1 MLPGDLLIY
10 RYNGESIVPK
20 RIEIDAHHIQ
30 MAIEIIDCFT
40 SVVGGTQG
48 QLDEMLL
55 QLEGDS
61 PDFRV
66 KRGFAHL
73 LKSQTFS
80 NFEVVSPLQPSELR
94 ERVYALSAISS
105 PSVEHSKS
113 TLATL
118 ASNLSQ
124 ELSTEI
130 MPAQITQGLYAD
142 LPDNRILTEFTA
154 PDPIALIHRYNLSQV
169 QGVFYRASELTI
181 NAHRNVPG
189 QYKLLFRYLKLF
201 QLMTYIE
208 GDADTGFT
216 IKVDGP
222 TSLFKASTRYGLAI
236 AKLIPAILHVTKWSL
251 SATLQT
257 KDFYT
262 GNIKVGRYSLTD
274 KCGLET
280 HYPPGKSYDSMLEA
294 SFADRW
300 DKLKTEWVLER
311 EVNLLPIPG
320 SVMIPDF
327 RLVHPDGRD
336 YILEI
341 VGYWRPEYLQKKF
354 AQVHKSGCKKLI
366 LAISER
372 LNLDKAGLN
381 ANDLPCEVIWFK
393 DKLLPKS
400 VLEVIDAKQLIVDS
414 WQLALKPSEVL
425 TVAAR
430 ALKVPPRCVRQ
441 DKTDGEFVR
450 VLFRCLILVKTH
462 IPHFGK
468 VASKKPDFASRQSVS
483 YDR

>member
-10 RYNGESIVPK
+10 RYSGESIVPK
-20 RIEIDAHHIQ
+20 RIEIDAHHLQ
-30 MAIEIIDCFT
+30 MATDAIECFQ
-40 SVVGGTQG
+40 SVVGGAQG

-61 PDFRV
+61 PDFRT

-73 LKSQTFS
+73 LKSQSFSTF
-80 NFEVVSPLQPSELR
+80 EIVSPLDPAELR
-94 ERVYALSAISS
+94 QRVYALAATAS
-105 PSVEHSKS
+105 PSVTHTKA

-118 ASNLSQ
+118 ASNLSHELKQ
-124 ELSTEI
+124 EIL
-130 MPAQITQGLYAD
+130 PPQITQGLYAD
-142 LPDNRILTEFTA
+142 LPENRILTEFTQ
-154 PDPIALIHRYNLSQV
+154 PDPVALIHRYNLSQV

-208 GDADTGFT
+208 GDVDKGFT

-294 SFADRW
+294 AFADRW

-354 AQVHKSGCKKLI
+354 AQVRKSGCTNLI

-372 LNLDKAGLN
+372 LNLEKAGVK
-381 ANDLPCEVIWFK
+381 ASDLPCEVIWFK

-400 VLEVIDAKQLIVDS
+400 VLE
-414 WQLALKPSEVL
+414 
-425 TVAAR
+425 
-430 ALKVPPRCVRQ
+430 
-441 DKTDGEFVR
+441 
-450 VLFRCLILVKTH
+450 IL
-462 IPHFGK
+462 
-468 VASKKPDFASRQSVS
+468 
-483 YDR
+483 DRSPNP